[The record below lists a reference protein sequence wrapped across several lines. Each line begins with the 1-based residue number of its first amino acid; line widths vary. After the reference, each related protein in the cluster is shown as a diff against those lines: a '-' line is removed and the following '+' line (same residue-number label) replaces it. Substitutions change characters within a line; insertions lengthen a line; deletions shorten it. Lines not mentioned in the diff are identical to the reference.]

1 LQRVRIRRLYRGGTT
16 CLGPSSR
23 LAAACS
29 AQNGRRPSPNPNVD
43 RIACESSFALW
54 RSDAAPSAYAYNR
67 ARHPALSAAVPDGNH
82 GPRHSWRCCRPLPC
96 AMLLN
101 LSLSS
106 RILTTQVAALAARVW
121 MEYEVDLDPTHNVI
135 RLTVR
140 AETVTLELAEDS
152 RLFQREVPA

>member
-1 LQRVRIRRLYRGGTT
+1 
-16 CLGPSSR
+16 
-23 LAAACS
+23 
-29 AQNGRRPSPNPNVD
+29 
-43 RIACESSFALW
+43 
-54 RSDAAPSAYAYNR
+54 
-67 ARHPALSAAVPDGNH
+67 
-82 GPRHSWRCCRPLPC
+82 
-96 AMLLN
+96 MLLN